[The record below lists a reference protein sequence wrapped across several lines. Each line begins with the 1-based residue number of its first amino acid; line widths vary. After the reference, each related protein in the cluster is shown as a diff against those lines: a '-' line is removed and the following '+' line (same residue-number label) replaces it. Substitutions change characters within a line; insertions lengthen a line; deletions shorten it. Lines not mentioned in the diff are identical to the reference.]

1 MRLTRSV
8 LAMLF
13 ALIPV
18 AALGQAAV
26 TGTITGRIV
35 DSSGGVL
42 PGVVV
47 TLKSSDAL
55 GEYTGVTDNQG
66 VYRIQNLQPAT
77 YDARAELQGFQSA
90 ATKVT
95 VRLGTTTELNVTLS
109 VGSMTETVTVSAETP
124 IVDPERTGV
133 AVNINNTA
141 LTTVPISTNRR
152 YQDVWA
158 AMPGVFVRPDAPD
171 SEPSVNS
178 RGTSEN
184 NIKLDGMHVTDPYGG
199 AVTAV
204 SFNFDAI
211 EDMQVKT
218 LGREAE
224 DSAGTGGVMAIVTK
238 SGGNDVHGSTSLF
251 LIPQAWNS
259 SNVANAPPNQ
269 RKEYQ
274 PNLAL
279 GGPIERDKVWFFGAY
294 RRIQQDATANN
305 APVPKQTRGNLIYG
319 KVTAQVNSSQRLAAT
334 FQYDATTA
342 KDAVL
347 RGASNRTLTVTA
359 GLNGSTPQI
368 SAPSAFGTLITGGPL
383 AGVNY
388 TWVPTS
394 RLLFQF
400 VGNWMKKPQNQEPS
414 SGLLGPT
421 KIITSNPQG
430 NIAGS
435 LTTVSQE
442 GSYGQRNIS
451 ERRLTYLAP
460 SLSFHVARW
469 GSHDFK
475 AGVEL
480 YPSFRNKT
488 TNDDQNIEFWFRP
501 PGPTGPADML
511 YEVDSFRNLAGT
523 GSHQDNEAHQIE
535 TGTYFQDRW
544 KVTSNVSL
552 KAGFRVDH
560 HQIYTKDRN
569 LILGALLPAGVP
581 TNTADLEV
589 NTTFFAPNFGIAW
602 NAGRAGV
609 FRATAGRYS
618 EWLDLGGSDGTSHPT
633 YVTAM
638 DVVRANPRTLAPA
651 LNQSL
656 PGGFAL
662 PVAYNDPSLWGKTY
676 KNEYSVGWEKT
687 LPNASSFAVT
697 ALALPTHHFQA
708 SEDVNVIRDPN
719 TGVFL
724 GRPFPQFN
732 NINRTGTP
740 EFTYTLFRSIQFL
753 YTKNFAQRWGMNAN
767 YWYGIA
773 SRIRNRWNPTS
784 DTLQFLGV
792 TPADD
797 RDDWVQPRQQARV
810 SSFVRL
816 RYDFVV
822 SGYYSFT
829 SAQRSD
835 VLTGALALNA
845 TAPTIVLSN
854 GRAVADP
861 FFNPAFYRGGRRG
874 VDMIASDD
882 VHTLNLRGEKVF
894 RFAARR
900 ELQLTADVFNL
911 FNSGA
916 AFGFLSADSRSA
928 NFAVRTNF
936 VPPRV
941 GQLGIRFAF

>member
-1 MRLTRSV
+1 MGLTRSLV
-8 LAMLF
+8 AMVF
-13 ALIPV
+13 ALTPV
-18 AALGQAAV
+18 VVFGQAGV

-35 DSSGGVL
+35 DSSGAVV
-42 PGVVV
+42 PGASV
-47 TLKSSDAL
+47 TLKSPEAL
-55 GEYTGVTDNQG
+55 GEHTTVTDSQG
-66 VYRIQNLQPAT
+66 LYRIQNLQPAT
-77 YDARAELQGFQSA
+77 YDARAELQGFQTA

-95 VRLGTTTELNVTLS
+95 VRLGATTEVNFTLS
-109 VGSMTETVTVSAETP
+109 VGSMSETVTVSAEAP

-152 YQDVWA
+152 YQDVWGV
-158 AMPGVFVRPDAPD
+158 MPGVFVRPDTPD

-238 SGGNDVHGSTSLF
+238 SGGNSVHGTTSLF
-251 LIPQAWNS
+251 LIPQPWNS

-279 GGPIERDKVWFFGAY
+279 GGPIDRDRIWFFGAY

-305 APVPKQTRGNLIYG
+305 APVPKETRGNLVYG
-319 KVTAQVNSSQRLAAT
+319 KVTTQVNANQRLAVT

-342 KDAVL
+342 RYAVL

-400 VGNWMKKPQNQEPS
+400 AGNWMTKPQNQEPS
-414 SGLLGPT
+414 SGGLSPT
-421 KIITSNPQG
+421 KIVTSNPQN

-435 LTTVSQE
+435 LTTISQE
-442 GSYGQRNIS
+442 GSYGQRNVS
-451 ERRLTYLAP
+451 ERTLMYLNP
-460 SLSFHVARW
+460 SLSFNVSRW

-475 AGVEL
+475 AGVEF
-480 YPSFRNKT
+480 YPVFRNKT

-501 PGPTGPADML
+501 PGTTGGADVL

-535 TGTYFQDRW
+535 VGTYFQDRW
-544 KVTSNVSL
+544 KVTSNVSI

-569 LILGALLPAGVP
+569 LILSGLLPPGTP
-581 TNTADLEV
+581 TNTADQEV
-589 NTTFFAPNFGIAW
+589 NTTFVAPNFGIAW
-602 NAGRAGV
+602 NVGRAGV

-618 EWLDLGGSDGTSHPT
+618 EWLDLGGSDGTSHLT
-633 YVTAM
+633 YVTAT
-638 DVVRANPRTLAPA
+638 DVTRANPRSLAPS

-676 KNEYSVGWEKT
+676 KNEYSAGWEKT

-697 ALALPTHHFQA
+697 FVALPTHHFQG
-708 SEDVNVIRDPN
+708 SEDVNVIRDPA
-719 TGVFL
+719 TGAFL

-767 YWYGIA
+767 YWYGIT
-773 SRIRNRWNPTS
+773 SRIRNRFNPTS

-792 TPADD
+792 TPAED
-797 RDDWVQPRQQARV
+797 RDDWVQPRHQARL

-816 RYDFVV
+816 PYDFVA

-835 VLTGALALNA
+835 VLAGALPLNA

-861 FFNPAFYRGGRRG
+861 FFNPAYYRGGRRG
-874 VDMIASDD
+874 ADMIATED
-882 VHTLNLRGEKVF
+882 VHTLNLRAEKVF
-894 RFAARR
+894 KFAVRR
-900 ELQLTADVFNL
+900 ELQVTADVFNL
-911 FNSGA
+911 FNNGA

-928 NFAVRTNF
+928 NFAVKTNI